1 MPSHFTYDDSMKVFR
16 TLALCTLLIIP
27 SISSMNAQ
35 ENSSR
40 IKGAVLNPDRE
51 PAEYS
56 TVVLMNQDS
65 VFMSGTLSG
74 PDGTYLFED
83 LAGGTYFI
91 MVRNVEFN
99 TYVSPAITLTGS
111 NMFELEPIQL
121 ETRINDLEEVV
132 IRGEKAMVEVH
143 PDKMVY
149 NVSASVNATGNNALE
164 LLSKSPG
171 VMVDMDKNIIVQGK
185 SGVQIY
191 INGRPSRI
199 SGSDLTNM
207 LESMRSEDIE
217 SIEVISNPSAKYDA
231 EGTGGIINIVLKKN
245 LARGFNGNLIG
256 SYSRGAQSRSSLGTS
271 LNYSS
276 GKINLFSSLNVNSND
291 YVTDRNENMLREDY
305 ELDMVSAN
313 VNSRK
318 GLNFSG
324 GLDYNISNEHTLSF
338 DARILINDNHGA
350 LENSTYVYDVN
361 EILDPELL
369 VARTLDS
376 SLSQNYSANIHYAFT
391 PNRSSSLTADV
402 SFGYY
407 TNPNHT
413 WQPNAYFDVSGNDL
427 LRTVE
432 SAYNS
437 RTDIRL
443 FSAMV
448 DYEKRFGKFT
458 LSTGAKYSYI
468 STDNSLA
475 YYNIENEVSV
485 PDTARSNDF
494 SYLEEVAAA
503 YVILNYQ
510 PAERVTINAGLRV
523 ENTSSL
529 GELVSAVPTP
539 DDVVARNYTDLF
551 PNVSVSYNDN
561 ANHAI
566 SLSFGRRITRPN
578 YQNLNPF
585 EYKLSELSAWRGNPF
600 LEPNYI
606 TNYQITYAFKRKLV
620 ISNTYSITKN
630 YFANIFETVGDKG
643 VVVIPRNMEKATNNG
658 LSVSYPQKVFKW
670 WQFSS
675 FFIYNYA
682 TYSGDIEGTI
692 IDLKAHIVNFRLQ
705 NDIRLPLDISM
716 ELSYYITSPWIWRGS
731 LTIEG
736 NQRIDLGIKRQF
748 FNERLLLQVTAND
761 LFNTGSTYYY
771 SGDYGGM
778 VIDGDIFF
786 DGRRIGVN
794 LTYQFGNQEAKKAS
808 RRKSAIDAEL
818 DRISE

>member
-1 MPSHFTYDDSMKVFR
+1 MKILRIPV
-16 TLALCTLLIIP
+16 LCTLLIIP
-27 SISSMNAQ
+27 SLSNLNAQ
-35 ENSSR
+35 ETRSR
-40 IKGAVLNPDRE
+40 IKGAVFNPDRE

-74 PDGTYLFED
+74 ADGAYQFED

-99 TYVSPAITLTGS
+99 TYVSPPITLNGS
-111 NMFELEPIQL
+111 DMFELEPIQL

-132 IRGEKAMVEVH
+132 IKGEKAMVEVH
-143 PDKMVY
+143 SDKMVY
-149 NVSASVNATGNNALE
+149 NVSASVNASGNNALE

-207 LESMRSEDIE
+207 LEGMRSEDIE

-256 SYSRGAQSRSSLGTS
+256 SYSRGNQSRSSLGTS

-313 VNSRK
+313 VDSRL

-324 GLDYNISNEHTLSF
+324 GVDYNISNEHSLSF
-338 DARILINDNHGA
+338 DARVLINGNDGV
-350 LENSTYVYDVN
+350 LDNSTYVYDLN
-361 EILDPELL
+361 EIIDPELL

-376 SLSQNYSANIHYAFT
+376 SLSQNYSANIHYGFT

-458 LSTGAKYSYI
+458 LSAGAKYSYI

-475 YYNIENEVSV
+475 YYNIEDEISV

-503 YVILNYQ
+503 YFILNYK
-510 PAERVTINAGLRV
+510 PVERITINGGLRV

-561 ANHAI
+561 ANHAL
-566 SLSFGRRITRPN
+566 SLSYGRRITRPN

-606 TNYQITYAFKRKLV
+606 TNYQITYSFKRKLV

-675 FFIYNYA
+675 FLLYNYS
-682 TYSGDIEGTI
+682 TYSGDIEGTL

-736 NQRIDLGIKRQF
+736 NQRINIGLKRQF

-786 DGRRIGVN
+786 DGRRFGVN
-794 LTYQFGNQEAKKAS
+794 LTYNFGNREAKKAS
-808 RRKSAIDAEL
+808 QRKSAIDDEL
-818 DRISE
+818 NRISD